1 MQLAWL
7 IKGLRTG
14 VVTTRYPAAPD
25 PLPSGW
31 RGRPILD
38 PAACRAADGCAAC
51 VAVCLPQAISLTARP
66 DSAGPEAK
74 ATADL
79 VLDYGRCIMCG
90 LCVPACPAGA
100 LEMRPDHE
108 LAARAAADLRVS
120 VYEVTDDRR
129 HDERR

>member
-1 MQLAWL
+1 VQLAWL
-7 IKGLRTG
+7 VKGLRTG
-14 VVTTRYPAAPD
+14 VMTTRYPATPD

-38 PAACRAADGCAAC
+38 PTACRASDGCSAC
-51 VAVCLPQAISLTARP
+51 VTVCLPGALGLQPRHGSGTVEP
-66 DSAGPEAK
+66 

-79 VLDYGRCIMCG
+79 VLDYGRCVMCG

-108 LAARAAADLRVS
+108 LAARAAADLCITLRWAA
-120 VYEVTDDRR
+120 EDRR
-129 HDERR
+129 HR